1 MNEMQQR
8 ISELVR
14 ENRGRAAKLE
24 FIQRLSILLRKEF
37 DESSFADFEAT
48 DELRRIAGEGYESA
62 KDPREP
68 GYARYFSRAE
78 EAYVFSVV
86 ACMGTKIEAEPAFVL
101 FRQSELC
108 GAVSVEATEAL
119 ANIRSLIEVDG
130 DGPSVITADGRDGLT
145 LDFNPDDEATCY
157 ELVVWGESWPI
168 LLLPCLSS

>member
-1 MNEMQQR
+1 
-8 ISELVR
+8 
-14 ENRGRAAKLE
+14 
-24 FIQRLSILLRKEF
+24 
-37 DESSFADFEAT
+37 
-48 DELRRIAGEGYESA
+48 
-62 KDPREP
+62 
-68 GYARYFSRAE
+68 
-78 EAYVFSVV
+78 
-86 ACMGTKIEAEPAFVL
+86 MGTKIEAEPAFVL

>member
-1 MNEMQQR
+1 MNERQQR

-48 DELRRIAGEGYESA
+48 DELRRLTGEGYESA

-68 GYARYFSRAE
+68 GYDCYFSRAE
-78 EAYVFSVV
+78 EAYVFSLV
-86 ACMGTKIEAEPAFVL
+86 ACVGTKIKGEPAFVL

-108 GAVSVEATEAL
+108 GAVAMEATEAL
-119 ANIRSLIEVDG
+119 ANMRSLVDVDD
-130 DGPSVITADGRDGLT
+130 DGPSVITADRQNGLI
-145 LDFNPDDEATCY
+145 LDSNPDDEATCY
-157 ELVVWGESWPI
+157 ELVVWGKSWPM
-168 LLLPCLSS
+168 LFLPCLSP